1 MKIPYYSLE
10 FLEIRQKVQIL
21 KHLSYPIIDINDEDK
36 QQLLTQCY
44 SKIICRF
51 LRKVI
56 LFKKKLKNFEDND
69 FPDTYSISSYYYFY
83 YPRIY
88 VSSWIPLS
96 GWKASVI
103 RPYLTPDIKIRNRYD
118 LFQLQMKM
126 KKSDIDMIGW

>member
-56 LFKKKLKNFEDND
+56 LFKKKLKNFEDSD

-96 GWKASVI
+96 GWKASII

>member
-56 LFKKKLKNFEDND
+56 LFKKKLKNFEDSD

-118 LFQLQMKM
+118 LFKLQMKM

>member
-56 LFKKKLKNFEDND
+56 LFKKKLKNFEDSD